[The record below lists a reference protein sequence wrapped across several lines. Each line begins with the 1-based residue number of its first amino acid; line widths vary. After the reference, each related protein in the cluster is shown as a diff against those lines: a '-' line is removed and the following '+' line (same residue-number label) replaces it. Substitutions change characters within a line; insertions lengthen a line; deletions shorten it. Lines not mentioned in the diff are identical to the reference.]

1 MSFLQLLSTIASI
14 ISVPLAI
21 YYAHKTV
28 DATNDKARLEI
39 IKTLSYKLS
48 IDYTLCY
55 GDILSVYNSKL
66 REHKIKKASFSI
78 TDIVHDLKSDIMSN
92 AFIPNDIRSRM
103 LLNLSQIHEP
113 PRHPEVIQGRLNF
126 FIYRF
131 SISPIPNIMFVISII
146 YNIFIISLFGA
157 RFMKLLFDTYC
168 YYFEDLEMYWELSP
182 YYQWIDFYHDT
193 RLYTTVPILIVLGT
207 IVVIKNSVKRHKNY

>member
-55 GDILSVYNSKL
+55 DDILSVYNSKL
-66 REHKIKKASFSI
+66 REHRIKKASFSI

-92 AFIPNDIRSRM
+92 AFIPNDVRSGM
-103 LLNLSQIHEP
+103 LLNLSQIYEHSRDP
-113 PRHPEVIQGRLNF
+113 QVIQSRLNF
-126 FIYRF
+126 FIYQL
-131 SISPIPNIMFVISII
+131 SISPIPNIMFVLSILC
-146 YNIFIISLFGA
+146 NIFIISLFGA
-157 RFMKLLFDTYC
+157 QFMKLLFDTYC
-168 YYFEDLEMYWELSP
+168 YYFEDLEVYWELGP
-182 YYQWIDFYHDT
+182 YFEWRVSAQ
-193 RLYTTVPILIVLGT
+193 
-207 IVVIKNSVKRHKNY
+207 